1 MPRCLQIPTD
11 LREIT
16 VIERNDMKKGKI
28 RPGKLR
34 YGLFAAALVMS
45 AGIFAM
51 MTYAQKQILSEYEK
65 KDIYVALS
73 DIPRGVV
80 LDESNISQYLVLKSV
95 DAGCVSQNAVIM
107 PGSLY
112 GFSPAYDICEGT
124 VLTDNMFVS
133 FEECLTEMDD
143 PVLAGFRT
151 DDLSKAVS
159 GVLRAGDRIDI
170 YSSDGNGEGMLL
182 CENVYVERGY
192 DSSGSEVNDMS
203 AAVMFNIFLDSS
215 QVEIFYDGLRSGNMY
230 VVKRC

>member
-1 MPRCLQIPTD
+1 MR
-11 LREIT
+11 
-16 VIERNDMKKGKI
+16 KGKI
-28 RPGKLR
+28 KPVKIR
-34 YGLFAAALVMS
+34 YGLFAAALLMS

-65 KDIYVALS
+65 KAICVALS

-80 LDESNISQYLVLKSV
+80 LDESNISQYLDIKSV
-95 DAGCVSQNAVIM
+95 DAGCISRNAVILSE
-107 PGSLY
+107 SLY
-112 GFSPAYDICEGT
+112 GSSPVYDICAGT

-133 FEECLTEMDD
+133 SRECLTGLND

-170 YSSDGNGEGMLL
+170 YSSDGSGGAGMLL

-192 DSSGSEVNDMS
+192 DSSGCEVNDMS
-203 AAVMFNIFLDSS
+203 AAVMFNIYLDSS
-215 QVEIFYDGLRSGNMY
+215 QVGTFYDGLRSGNMY